1 MNYRHE
7 WKHEI
12 SYGDLLT
19 LRMRLSA
26 VMQSDSHA
34 IGNKY
39 EIRSL
44 YFDTP
49 SDRALREKIDGVNRR
64 EKFRIR
70 FYNRDT
76 SFLSLLPKGDNTI
89 IPACDG
95 FFHRFF
101 SQRSGKAKQ

>member
-49 SDRALREKIDGVNRR
+49 SDRALRKKSTASIAGQNSASV
-64 EKFRIR
+64 F
-70 FYNRDT
+70 T
-76 SFLSLLPKGDNTI
+76 TGTHPSFPLK
-89 IPACDG
+89 
-95 FFHRFF
+95 R
-101 SQRSGKAKQ
+101 KAR